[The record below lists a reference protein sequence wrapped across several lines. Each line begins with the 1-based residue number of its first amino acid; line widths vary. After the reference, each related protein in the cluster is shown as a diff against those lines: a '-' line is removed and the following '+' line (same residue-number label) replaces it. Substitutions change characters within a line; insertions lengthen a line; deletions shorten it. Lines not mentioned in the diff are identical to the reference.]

1 MTRSFVVDA
10 LPESA
15 ARYRATH
22 ALVAV
27 DVFRATTVIVTA
39 LAGGHSVYPVGS
51 LAEALNTAGRLRKPL
66 LAGEQAGVKPNGFD
80 FDNSPVALEAAP
92 GHSPVVLLT
101 SAGTL
106 LLTNCRGG
114 SAIYVACLR
123 NFSATANQML
133 NHRRVA
139 LIGAGTRGQPRDEDQ
154 LVCAWIGHQLLE
166 AGCRPEDN
174 RTAEEVER
182 WRGADPLQL
191 RNGPSADF
199 LRESGQEHDLDWVL
213 CHVDD
218 LDAVAIY
225 NGQQVNL
232 LQAPATA
239 ELMQDAT

>member
-15 ARYRATH
+15 ARYRSTH

-27 DVFRATTVIVTA
+27 DVFRATSVIVTA
-39 LAGGHSVYPVGS
+39 LAGGHSVYPVGT
-51 LAEALNTAGRLRKPL
+51 LAEALNTAGRLRQPL
-66 LAGEQAGVKPNGFD
+66 LAGEQAGVKPHGFD

-92 GHSPVVLLT
+92 GHHPVVLLT

-123 NFSATANQML
+123 NFSATAREVVS
-133 NHRRVA
+133 HRRVA

-154 LVCAWIGHQLLE
+154 LVCAWIGDQLLD
-166 AGCRPEDN
+166 AGFRPEDE
-174 RTAEEVER
+174 RTLREVER
-182 WRGADPLQL
+182 WRGADPALL
-191 RNGPSADF
+191 RYGPSADF
-199 LRESGQEHDLDWVL
+199 LRASGQERDLDWVL
-213 CHVDD
+213 AHIDD

-232 LQAPATA
+232 LQVAPTA
-239 ELMQDAT
+239 GLMADAT